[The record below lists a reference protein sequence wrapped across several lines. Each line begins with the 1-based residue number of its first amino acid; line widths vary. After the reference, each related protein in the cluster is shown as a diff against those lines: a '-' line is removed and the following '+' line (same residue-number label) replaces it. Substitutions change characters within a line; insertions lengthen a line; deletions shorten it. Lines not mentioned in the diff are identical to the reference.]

1 MAKLVENFNF
11 LKKQGFKVTE
21 FGFAETVSDAID
33 IGNKIGYP
41 LVLKIPSEIHK
52 TDVGGIATNIHNVSD
67 LKTISK
73 NMVSNLAKQ
82 SIDFEGLV
90 VQKQIKGIELIV
102 GLKKDPVF
110 GKVILLG
117 SGGILAELLKD
128 VTFRVC
134 PILKKDAKEM
144 INEIK
149 SKKILDGFR
158 GEKIDTTEL
167 EKFLIQISKLEDI
180 NELDLNPIFVNKE
193 GCWIVDARII
203 KE

>member
-21 FGFAETVSDAID
+21 FGFAESVSDAID

-82 SIDFEGLV
+82 GIKFEGLV

-110 GKVILLG
+110 EKIILVG
-117 SGGILAELLKD
+117 SGSILAELIKD

-134 PILKKDAKEM
+134 PISKKDAKEM
-144 INEIK
+144 ISEIK

-158 GEKIDTTEL
+158 GEKIETKEL
-167 EKFLIQISKLEDI
+167 ENFLVQISKLENI
-180 NELDLNPIFVNKE
+180 NELDLNPIFVNKK